1 MSEYEFHHLG
11 CGCGC
16 NDYLRNPKDAEIV
29 RLKKVISLDAVAIGN
44 KNRIITEL
52 CDALQNGAVIYPY
65 SCENRDDLLQRAR
78 EATR

>member
-52 CDALQNGAVIYPY
+52 CDALEEVEGAAWQ
-65 SCENRDDLLQRAR
+65 QRFGKLIQHAR
-78 EATR
+78 KATIIK